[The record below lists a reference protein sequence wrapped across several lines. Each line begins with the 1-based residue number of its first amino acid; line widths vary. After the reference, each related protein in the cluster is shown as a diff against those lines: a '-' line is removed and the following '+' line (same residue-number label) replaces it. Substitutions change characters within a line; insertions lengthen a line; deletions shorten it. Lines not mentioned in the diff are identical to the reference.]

1 MTGYSS
7 QLVFGSWVY
16 FMDPRNAQVKG
27 GVPVHWGSPNAS
39 GAVGVHV
46 MDSEVGAISVYLASA
61 RTPATP
67 IYRLGGNLFTH
78 GT

>member
-1 MTGYSS
+1 MTSYSS
-7 QLVFGSWVY
+7 LLVFGSWVY
-16 FMDPRNAQVKG
+16 FMDRRNAQATG
-27 GVPVHWGSPNAS
+27 GIPVHWGSPNEA

-46 MDSEVGAISVYLASA
+46 MDSEVGAIAVYLASA